1 MNIKDIKIRKL
12 YNEDRL
18 RALVS
23 ISDEEMAIHD
33 IKIIE
38 GPQRLFVA
46 MPSRRDDHGI
56 FRDIV
61 HPITSEARQALEEKI
76 LAAYEQELERRNNL
90 PAESNDIAASTE
102 DHCDG
107 NYMNKPLTDE
117 KDEE

>member
-1 MNIKDIKIRKL
+1 MNIKDIKIRRL

-23 ISDEEMAIHD
+23 ISDEDIAIHD

-46 MPSRRDDHGI
+46 MPSRRDDNGN

-61 HPITSEARQALEEKI
+61 HPITSEARQAMEEKI
-76 LAAYEQELERRNNL
+76 LKAYRTKLEILGYPENK
-90 PAESNDIAASTE
+90 AENTIDPETDGCTE
-102 DHCDG
+102 GCV
-107 NYMNKPLTDE
+107 NKPLIDE
-117 KDEE
+117 KDGE

>member
-23 ISDEEMAIHD
+23 ISDEDIAIHD

-76 LAAYEQELERRNNL
+76 LAAYEQVLERRKNL
-90 PAESNDIAASTE
+90 PAESNAIAASTE
-102 DHCDG
+102 DCCDKD
-107 NYMNKPLTDE
+107 YMNKPLIDE
-117 KDEE
+117 KGKG